1 MSQPLPRRMTA
12 DAFLDWDLDQPE
24 ARHEL
29 IDGAPRAMTGA
40 GRRHDRIVV
49 NGLAALYARLHNHR
63 CEVFTADIAVR
74 IPNGNVRRPD
84 IGIDCGPS
92 EDRMTYAGTPRLL
105 VEVLSPSTRPFDL
118 ARKLEDYRAITALD
132 YILLV
137 DPAAP
142 EVILWSRDAVRA
154 WRHDV
159 IEGLTATIELPALG
173 LALPLADLYRHVVF
187 PPEPEAQPA

>member
-12 DAFLDWDLDQPE
+12 DAFLDWDLNQPE

-49 NGLAALYARLHNHR
+49 NGLASLYALLRGGR
-63 CEVFTADIAVR
+63 CEVFTADVAVR
-74 IPNGNVRRPD
+74 IPNGNVRRAD
-84 IGIDCGPS
+84 LGIDCGPS
-92 EDRMTYAGTPRLL
+92 EDRMTHAGAPRLL
-105 VEVLSPSTRPFDL
+105 VKVLSPSTRPFDP
-118 ARKLEDYRAITALD
+118 ARKLEDYRAIAALD

-142 EVILWSRDAVRA
+142 EVILWSRDATRA
-154 WRHDV
+154 WRHEV
-159 IEGLTATIELPALG
+159 IEGLAATIALPALG

-187 PPEPEAQPA
+187 PPDPEARPA